1 MDKKVLI
8 TGASGMV
15 GKHLVDMCLEKG
27 YYVRGTDIRFDDRYK
42 NSYDLGGSNA
52 YSENFEF
59 LQADLRNFEE
69 CKKVVKGVDVVFHV
83 AGVKGSPKRAAEQ
96 PNDYFTPMLQFNTNM
111 AEASRLQGV
120 DWYVYTST
128 VGVYQPAKVFKEDDV
143 WKTFPSEN
151 DKYAGWVKRLGELQ
165 LDCFKTHYGLENY
178 SIVRPANIYGEY
190 DEFGEESTVIAS
202 LVKKGYKDDVL
213 SVWGGGTPIRD
224 FIHAEDVARGILMCY
239 EKRIIEPINLGS
251 GKGVRIKD
259 ISSIIATHYKK
270 EIEYDLTKP
279 NGDEKRLMDM
289 TRANSYG
296 FYPEIDL
303 EAGIKRVIKYYEC
316 L

>member
-1 MDKKVLI
+1 MTKILI

-27 YYVRGTDIRFDDRYK
+27 YFVKGTDIR
-42 NSYDLGGSNA
+42 YDER
-52 YSENFEF
+52 YSEEKYWGENFDFQHGNLNNYQRCLE
-59 LQADLRNFEE
+59 LVDD
-69 CKKVVKGVDVVFHV
+69 VDVVFHV

-96 PNDYFTPMLQFNTNM
+96 PNDYFTPMLQMNTNM
-111 AEASRLQGV
+111 AEAARLQGV

-165 LDCFKTHYGLENY
+165 LDCFETHYGLKNY

-202 LVKKGYKDDVL
+202 LVKKGCNDKLL
-213 SVWGGGTPIRD
+213 SVWGDGTPIRD
-224 FIHAEDVARGILMCY
+224 FIHAEDVARGILMSY
-239 EKRIIEPINLGS
+239 ENKITEPINLGS
-251 GKGVRIKD
+251 GDGVRIKD
-259 ISSIIATHYKK
+259 IASIVATHYGK
-270 EIEYDLTKP
+270 EIEYDTTKP
-279 NGDEKRLMDM
+279 NGDNKRLMDM

-296 FYPEIDL
+296 FYPEVDL
-303 EAGIKRVIKYYEC
+303 ETGIKRVIKYYES
-316 L
+316 LQK

>member
-1 MDKKVLI
+1 MTKILI

-15 GKHLVDMCLEKG
+15 GKHLVDMCLDEG
-27 YYVRGTDIRFDDRYK
+27 YYVRGTDIRYDDRY
-42 NSYDLGGSNA
+42 DT

-59 LQADLRNFEE
+59 YQADLRDFDD
-69 CKKVVKGVDVVFHV
+69 CKNVVVDMDVVFHV

-111 AEASRLQGV
+111 AEAARLQGV

-128 VGVYQPAKVFKEDDV
+128 VGVYQPAEVFKEDDV
-143 WKTFPSEN
+143 WTTYPSEN

-165 LDCFKTHYGLENY
+165 LDCFETHYGLKNY

-202 LVKKGYKDDVL
+202 LVKKAYHDNNDIL
-213 SVWGGGTPIRD
+213 SVWGDGTPIRD
-224 FIHAEDVARGILMCY
+224 FIHAEDVARGILMSY
-239 EKRIIEPINLGS
+239 ENQITEPINLGS
-251 GKGVRIKD
+251 GDGVRIKD
-259 ISSIIATHYKK
+259 VAEIIANHYNQS
-270 EIEYDLTKP
+270 IDYDTSKP
-279 NGDEKRLMDM
+279 NGDNKRLMDM

-296 FYPEIDL
+296 FYPEVDL
-303 EAGIKRVIKYYEC
+303 ETGIKRVIKYYES
-316 L
+316 LQK

>member
-1 MDKKVLI
+1 MTKILI

-27 YYVRGTDIRFDDRYK
+27 YYVRGTDIRLDDRYLEEK
-42 NSYDLGGSNA
+42 YWG
-52 YSENFEF
+52 ENFDF
-59 LQADLRNFEE
+59 FQVDLRDFDR
-69 CKKVVKGVDVVFHV
+69 CKVLVDDIDVVFQV

-96 PNDYFTPMLQFNTNM
+96 PNDYFTPMLQMNTNM
-111 AEASRLQGV
+111 AEAARLQGV

-165 LDCFKTHYGLENY
+165 LDCFETHYGLKNY

-190 DEFGEESTVIAS
+190 DNFGEESTVIAS
-202 LVKKGYKDDVL
+202 LVKKGCNDKLL
-213 SVWGGGTPIRD
+213 SVWGDGTPIRD
-224 FIHAEDVARGILMCY
+224 FIHAEDVARGILMSY
-239 EKRIIEPINLGS
+239 ENKITEPINLGS
-251 GKGVRIKD
+251 GNGVCIKD
-259 ISSIIATHYKK
+259 IASIVATHYGK
-270 EIEYDLTKP
+270 EIEYDTTKP
-279 NGDEKRLMDM
+279 NGDNKRLMDM

-296 FYPEIDL
+296 FYPQVDL
-303 EAGIKRVIKYYEC
+303 ETGIKRVIKYYES
-316 L
+316 LQK

>member
-1 MDKKVLI
+1 MTKILI

-15 GKHLVDMCLEKG
+15 GKHLVDMCLDEG
-27 YYVRGTDIRFDDRYK
+27 YYVRGTDIRYDDRYDIYVK
-42 NSYDLGGSNA
+42 
-52 YSENFEF
+52 NFEF
-59 LQADLRNFEE
+59 YQADLRDFDD
-69 CKKVVKGVDVVFHV
+69 CKNVVAGMDVVFHV

-111 AEASRLQGV
+111 AEAARLQGV

-143 WKTFPSEN
+143 WKTYPSEN

-165 LDCFKTHYGLENY
+165 LDCFETHYGLKNY

-202 LVKKGYKDDVL
+202 LVKKAYHDNNDIL
-213 SVWGGGTPIRD
+213 SVWGDGTPIRD
-224 FIHAEDVARGILMCY
+224 FIHAEDVARGILLSY
-239 EKRIIEPINLGS
+239 ENKITEPINLGS
-251 GKGVRIKD
+251 GNGVRIKD
-259 ISSIIATHYKK
+259 IAEIIANHYSQ
-270 EIEYDLTKP
+270 EIEYDTTKP
-279 NGDEKRLMDM
+279 NGDNKRLMDM

-296 FYPEIDL
+296 FYPEVDL
-303 EAGIKRVIKYYEC
+303 ETGIKRVIKYYES
-316 L
+316 LQK

>member
-1 MDKKVLI
+1 MTKILI

-15 GKHLVDMCLEKG
+15 GKHLVDMCLDEG
-27 YYVRGTDIRFDDRYK
+27 YYVRGTDIRYDDRY
-42 NSYDLGGSNA
+42 DT

-59 LQADLRNFEE
+59 FQADLRNFDD
-69 CKKVVKGVDVVFHV
+69 CKNVVVDMNVVFHV

-111 AEASRLQGV
+111 AEAARLQGV

-128 VGVYQPAKVFKEDDV
+128 VGVYQPAEVFKEDDV
-143 WKTFPSEN
+143 WKTYPSEN

-165 LDCFKTHYGLENY
+165 LDCFETHYGLKNY

-202 LVKKGYKDDVL
+202 LVKKGYHDDLL
-213 SVWGGGTPIRD
+213 SVWGDGTPIRD
-224 FIHAEDVARGILMCY
+224 FIHAEDVARGILMSY
-239 EKRIIEPINLGS
+239 ENQITEPINLGS
-251 GKGVRIKD
+251 GDGVRIKD
-259 ISSIIATHYKK
+259 VAEIIANHYNQS
-270 EIEYDLTKP
+270 IDYDTSKP
-279 NGDEKRLMDM
+279 NGDNKRLMDM

-296 FYPEIDL
+296 FYPEVDL
-303 EAGIKRVIKYYEC
+303 ETGIKRVIKYYES
-316 L
+316 LQK

>member
-1 MDKKVLI
+1 MTKILI

-15 GKHLVDMCLEKG
+15 GKHLVDMCLDKG
-27 YYVRGTDIRFDDRYK
+27 YQVRGIDIRLDDRYLEEK
-42 NSYDLGGSNA
+42 YWGD
-52 YSENFEF
+52 NFDF
-59 LQADLRNFEE
+59 FQADLRDFDR
-69 CKKVVKGVDVVFHV
+69 CKVLVDDIDVVFHV

-96 PNDYFTPMLQFNTNM
+96 PNDYFTPMLQMNTNM
-111 AEASRLQGV
+111 AEAARLQGV

-165 LDCFKTHYGLENY
+165 LDCFETHYGLKNY

-202 LVKKGYKDDVL
+202 LVKKGYHNDLL
-213 SVWGGGTPIRD
+213 SVWGDGTPIRD
-224 FIHAEDVARGILMCY
+224 FIHAEDVARGILMSY
-239 EKRIIEPINLGS
+239 ENKITEPINLGS
-251 GKGVRIKD
+251 GDGVRIKD
-259 ISSIIATHYKK
+259 IASIVATHYGK
-270 EIEYDLTKP
+270 EIEYDTTKP
-279 NGDEKRLMDM
+279 NGDNKRLMDM

-296 FYPEIDL
+296 FYPEVDL
-303 EAGIKRVIKYYEC
+303 ERGIKRVIKYYES
-316 L
+316 LQK

>member
-1 MDKKVLI
+1 MTKILI

-27 YYVRGTDIRFDDRYK
+27 YYVRGTDIRLDDRYLEEK
-42 NSYDLGGSNA
+42 YWG
-52 YSENFEF
+52 ENFDF
-59 LQADLRNFEE
+59 FQVDLRDFDR
-69 CKKVVKGVDVVFHV
+69 CKVLVDDIDVVFQV

-96 PNDYFTPMLQFNTNM
+96 PNDYFTPMLQMNTNM
-111 AEASRLQGV
+111 AEAARLQGV

-165 LDCFKTHYGLENY
+165 LDCFETHYGLKNY

-202 LVKKGYKDDVL
+202 LVKKGYHNDLL
-213 SVWGGGTPIRD
+213 SVWGDGTPIRD
-224 FIHAEDVARGILMCY
+224 FIHAEDVARGILMSY
-239 EKRIIEPINLGS
+239 ENKITEPINLGS
-251 GKGVRIKD
+251 GDGVRIKD
-259 ISSIIATHYKK
+259 IASIVATHYGK
-270 EIEYDLTKP
+270 EIEYDTTKP
-279 NGDEKRLMDM
+279 NGDNKRLMDM

-296 FYPEIDL
+296 FYPEVDL
-303 EAGIKRVIKYYEC
+303 ETGIKRVIKYYES
-316 L
+316 LQK